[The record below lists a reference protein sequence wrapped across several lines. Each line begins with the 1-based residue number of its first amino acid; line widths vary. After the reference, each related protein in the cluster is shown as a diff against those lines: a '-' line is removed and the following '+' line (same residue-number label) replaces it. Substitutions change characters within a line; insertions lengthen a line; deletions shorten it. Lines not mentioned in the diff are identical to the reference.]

1 MTALPATQLHTVGDI
16 QLAYV
21 DSGGPGTPVLL
32 VHAAYLSKQA
42 WEAQWTALSA
52 HHRVIAVDL
61 RGHGESSAGI
71 WPFSISLVAEDLAG
85 LLDALGIRRAH
96 VCGHS
101 LGGMA
106 ALHLAL
112 QHPDRVRSLVLVD
125 TTASVQSTVIQ
136 AVTAQLAWPVIALTG
151 IRRQATLMTRALAPN
166 DQTLQR
172 TLLRQILTFEDR
184 PEAYRVIWD
193 AMMSF
198 ELLADLP
205 RITCPTL
212 ILIGGRHPVTH
223 GQARRLQA
231 GLPDAE
237 LRVIPRAG
245 HLVTMEQ
252 PAVVNDLLLRFWNE
266 RSGPPPLV

>member
-1 MTALPATQLHTVGDI
+1 MSPLPPTQFHTVSDTR
-16 QLAYV
+16 LAYV
-21 DSGGPGTPVLL
+21 DSGGPGTPALL

-42 WEAQWTALSA
+42 WEAQWTALSE

-61 RGHGESSAGI
+61 RGHGESTAGI
-71 WPFSISLVAEDLAG
+71 WPFSIPLLAEDLTG

-96 VCGHS
+96 VCGHA

-106 ALHLAL
+106 SLHLAL

-125 TTASVQSTVIQ
+125 TTASVQSTAIQ
-136 AVTAQLAWPVIALTG
+136 AVTAQLAWPLIALTG
-151 IRRQATLMTRALAPN
+151 IRRQATLMARALAPN
-166 DQTLQR
+166 DRALQQ
-172 TLLRQILTFEDR
+172 TLLRQILTFEGR

-205 RITCPTL
+205 SITCPTL
-212 ILIGGRHPVTH
+212 ILIGARHPVTH
-223 GQARRLQA
+223 GQARRLRD
-231 GLPDAE
+231 GLPKAE

-252 PAVVNDLLLRFWNE
+252 PEVVNDLIVRFWDDN
-266 RSGPPPLV
+266 SGSAPLV